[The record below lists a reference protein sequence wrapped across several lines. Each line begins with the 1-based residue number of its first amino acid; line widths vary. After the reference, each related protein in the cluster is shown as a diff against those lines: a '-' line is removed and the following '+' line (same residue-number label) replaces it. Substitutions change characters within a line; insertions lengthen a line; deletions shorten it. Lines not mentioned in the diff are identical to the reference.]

1 MIQLRKNI
9 QGESLMSISK
19 RSKVVTLD
27 WDNLPLREAED
38 RFRQFCETL
47 KPVKASLS
55 LSPLKGYHVRAFFA
69 EEVNNWKVRQSW
81 KDDPDRLMYEILRIG
96 YDVDHEFFWDG
107 KLIPINR
114 NRTKFVRFEECLLC
128 LWEKDNFQHVS

>member
-1 MIQLRKNI
+1 VIRKQEFNT
-9 QGESLMSISK
+9 K

-55 LSPLKGYHVRAFFA
+55 LSPLKGYHVRAQF
-69 EEVNNWKVRQSW
+69 EKEVDNWRLRQSW
-81 KDDPDRLMYEILRIG
+81 KDDPDRLIYEILRIG
-96 YDVDHEFFWDG
+96 HEPDKEFLWNG
-107 KLIPINR
+107 KLLAVNKEK
-114 NRTKFVRFEECLLC
+114 TKFVRFEECLLY